1 MRKEERQRLGEVG
14 WMGRRVEARKEGRVG
29 RRREDIEQG
38 TKRERGE
45 GEKLERELEREANG
59 EGNAGS

>member
-1 MRKEERQRLGEVG
+1 
-14 WMGRRVEARKEGRVG
+14 MGRRVEARKEGRVG

-38 TKRERGE
+38 KKREQGE

-59 EGNAGS
+59 EGKAGS